1 MVELTRRGCNQILWE
16 CGGNLGVQAILD
28 QVINKIY
35 AFIAPKI
42 IGGDGIN
49 PIGNLGI
56 DRMANAKLLTNVH
69 IKTIGDDI
77 LVTGYLKD

>member
-1 MVELTRRGCNQILWE
+1 
-16 CGGNLGVQAILD
+16 
-28 QVINKIY
+28 VINKIY